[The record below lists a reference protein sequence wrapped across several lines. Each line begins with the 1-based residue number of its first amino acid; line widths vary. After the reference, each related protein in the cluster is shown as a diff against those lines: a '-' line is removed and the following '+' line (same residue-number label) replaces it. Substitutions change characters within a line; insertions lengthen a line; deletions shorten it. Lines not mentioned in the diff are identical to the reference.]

1 MLKFLKK
8 AFVFLAGIIL
18 LFLVTGYVWI
28 HPGRGPVEKVDPN
41 EKGYAEEI
49 DGTLV
54 LHLKGSPYEMGFQRG
69 SLARDRVQLMIQ
81 RFDGLLEKAKEEV
94 GLPKFAAN
102 LILDVT
108 YQLCAPYIPERFK
121 REMEG
126 LADGSGADLQVIR
139 RGQVISVITERG
151 CSSFALWG
159 KATADGKLFHGRNFD
174 WVLDAGLEDAAVLA
188 LYEPDGHNRFAC
200 AGYAGQIGVLSGMNM
215 EGMSIAQIGAITKDK
230 SLRGTPLEFVLR
242 RILEECSDLEQVTA
256 LLKSVKHTVGYNYV
270 VADGDAR
277 DARAYETT
285 AHQVAVFGPNDPKET
300 CEYAIR
306 IEDAVFRADEA
317 MDPTVRS
324 LQECANAPR
333 MPYGSN
339 SYDHRYKGIATRVQE
354 NFGKIDQAIALD
366 ILRATAMNNANLHAV
381 LTNTTDRQMWVAHAK
396 NGQDASKQ
404 TFVHYD
410 LNRLFLRP
418 DKRPTD
424 TPPAPGPPAAP
435 PAAPVVPAK

>member
-1 MLKFLKK
+1 MLKFLKRMT
-8 AFVFLAGIIL
+8 VFLVG
-18 LFLVTGYVWI
+18 LVLVVLVSGYVWI
-28 HPGRGPVEKVDPN
+28 HPGRGPVEKVDPK

-54 LHLKGSPYEMGFQRG
+54 LHLKGSPYEMGCQRG
-69 SLARDRVQLMIQ
+69 SMAKDKVQLMVK
-81 RFDGLLEKAKEEV
+81 RFDELLDKAKKEM

-102 LILDVT
+102 LILDIT
-108 YQLCAPYIPERFK
+108 YQLCAPYIPDRYK

-159 KATADGKLFHGRNFD
+159 KATVDGKLYQGRNFD
-174 WVLDAGLEDAAVLA
+174 WILDAGLEDTAVLT
-188 LYEPDGHNRFAC
+188 LCEPDGRSRYAA

-230 SLRGTPLEFVLR
+230 SLRGIPLEFVLR
-242 RILEECSDLEQVTA
+242 RILEECSNLDQVTG
-256 LLKSVKHTVGYNYV
+256 LIKSVKHTVGFNYV
-270 VADGDAR
+270 IADGDAR

-285 AHQVAVFGPNDPKET
+285 AHHVAMFGPNDPKET

-317 MDPTVRS
+317 MDPTVRG
-324 LQECANAPR
+324 LQQCANAPG

-339 SYDHRYKGIATRVQE
+339 SYDHRYKGIATRVQQ
-354 NFGKIDQAIALD
+354 NFGKIDQAVALD
-366 ILRATAMNNANLHAV
+366 ILRATAMEGDNLHAV

-396 NGQDASKQ
+396 NGKDASLQ
-404 TFVHYD
+404 NFVHYD
-410 LNRLFLRP
+410 LNRLFQRP
-418 DKRPTD
+418 ETRSAETTPT
-424 TPPAPGPPAAP
+424 PAPSEPSATTPAA
-435 PAAPVVPAK
+435 K

>member
-1 MLKFLKK
+1 MLKFLKRML
-8 AFVFLAGIIL
+8 VFLVG
-18 LFLVTGYVWI
+18 LVLVVLVSGFVWI

-41 EKGYAEEI
+41 EKGYAEQI

-54 LHLKGSPYEMGFQRG
+54 LHLKGSPYEMGYQRG
-69 SLARDRVQLMIQ
+69 SLAKDKVQLMMT
-81 RFDGLLEKAKEEV
+81 RFDALLDQAKEEM

-102 LILDVT
+102 LILDIT
-108 YQLCAPYIPERFK
+108 YQLCAPYIPERYK

-126 LADGSGADLQVIR
+126 LADGSGADLQIIR

-159 KATADGKLFHGRNFD
+159 KATSDGKLYQGRNFD
-174 WVLDAGLEDAAVLA
+174 WILSAGLEDTAILA
-188 LYEPDGHNRFAC
+188 LYEPDGRNRFAS

-215 EGMSIAQIGAITKDK
+215 EGLSIAQIGAVTKDK
-230 SLRGTPLEFVLR
+230 SLRGIPLEFVLR
-242 RILEECSDLEQVTA
+242 RILEECSDLDQVTGLIKGA
-256 LLKSVKHTVGYNYV
+256 KHTVGYNYV
-270 VADGDAR
+270 IADGDAR

-285 AHQVAVFGPNDPKET
+285 AHHVAVFGPNDPEET

-317 MDPTVRS
+317 MDPTVRG
-324 LQECANAPR
+324 LQECAKAPGL
-333 MPYGSN
+333 PYGSN

-354 NFGKIDQAIALD
+354 NFGKIDQSIALD
-366 ILRATAMNNANLHAV
+366 ILRATAMDDANLHAV
-381 LTNTTDRQMWVAHAK
+381 LTNTTDRQMWVAHAR
-396 NGQDASKQ
+396 NGQNASLQ

-418 DKRPTD
+418 ETRPAETAPVAA
-424 TPPAPGPPAAP
+424 TPPLPEPAAE
-435 PAAPVVPAK
+435 

>member
-1 MLKFLKK
+1 MLKFLKRL
-8 AFVFLAGIIL
+8 FVFLTGVVLVLA
-18 LFLVTGYVWI
+18 VTGFVWI

-49 DGTLV
+49 EGTLV

-102 LILDVT
+102 LILDIT
-108 YQLCAPYIPERFK
+108 YQLCSPYIPDRYK

-159 KATADGKLFHGRNFD
+159 KATADGKLYQGRNFD
-174 WVLDAGLEDAAVLA
+174 WVLDAGLEDTAVLA
-188 LYEPDGHNRFAC
+188 LYEPDGRNRFAC
-200 AGYAGQIGVLSGMNM
+200 AGYAGQLGVLSGMNM
-215 EGMSIAQIGAITKDK
+215 EGISIAQIGAITKDK

-242 RILEECSDLEQVTA
+242 RILEECSDLDQVTA
-256 LLKSVKHTVGYNYV
+256 LIKTAKHTVGYNYV
-270 VADGDAR
+270 IADGDAR

-324 LQECANAPR
+324 LQECANAPG

-354 NFGKIDQAIALD
+354 HFGKIDQATALD

-381 LTNTTDRQMWVAHAK
+381 LTNTTDRQMWVSHAK

-404 TFVHYD
+404 AFVHYD
-410 LNRLFLRP
+410 LNRLFQRP
-418 DKRPTD
+418 EKRPAEVAPATGD
-424 TPPAPGPPAAP
+424 TVVPTPAPAP
-435 PAAPVVPAK
+435 

>member
-1 MLKFLKK
+1 MLKFFKK
-8 AFVFLAGIIL
+8 TLVFLFGIAMVV
-18 LFLVTGYVWI
+18 LVSGYVWI

-69 SLARDRVQLMIQ
+69 SLAREKVQLMVS
-81 RFDGLLEKAKEEV
+81 RFDDLLNQAKKEM

-108 YQLCAPYIPERFK
+108 YQLCSPYIPERYR

-159 KATADGKLFHGRNFD
+159 KATTDGKLYQGRNFD
-174 WVLDAGLEDAAVLA
+174 WILSAGLEDTAVLA
-188 LYEPDGHNRFAC
+188 LYEPDGHNRFASV
-200 AGYAGQIGVLSGMNM
+200 GYAGQIGVLSGMNM

-230 SLRGTPLEFVLR
+230 SLRGIPLEFVLR
-242 RILEECSDLEQVTA
+242 RILEECSDLDQVTG
-256 LLKSVKHTVGYNYV
+256 LINSVKHTVGYNYV
-270 VADGDAR
+270 IADGDAR

-285 AHQVAVFGPNDPKET
+285 AHHVAMFGPNDPKET

-317 MDPTVRS
+317 MDPTVRG
-324 LQECANAPR
+324 LQECANAPG

-339 SYDHRYKGIATRVQE
+339 SYDHRYKGIATRIQQ
-354 NFGKIDQAIALD
+354 NYGKIDQSIALD
-366 ILRATAMNNANLHAV
+366 ILRATAMEGDNLHSV

-396 NGQDASKQ
+396 NGQEACRQKY
-404 TFVHYD
+404 VHYD

-418 DKRPTD
+418 DARPAENS
-424 TPPAPGPPAAP
+424 PVPIAPAA
-435 PAAPVVPAK
+435 ASSESK